1 MPPDVM
7 MSLNEDRALLLS
19 LIDRIQATRDFR
31 QKQEATNDLYLS
43 LRAHLDSVEQ
53 TVLPM
58 LRKSSGSFLPDSFG
72 THHEHLRALM
82 SEVIAERT
90 RASTLNR
97 ALARLLPRLILHGE
111 RERLFLL
118 PAVDRALAS

>member
-7 MSLNEDRALLLS
+7 MSLNEDRATLLS
-19 LIDRIQATRDFR
+19 LIDRIQATHDFR

-43 LRAHLDSVEQ
+43 LRTHLDSVEQ
-53 TVLPM
+53 DVLPL
-58 LRKSSGSFLPDSFG
+58 LRNTSGAFLPDSFA
-72 THHEHLRALM
+72 THHEQLRKLM
-82 SEVIAERT
+82 SELIAERT
-90 RASTLNR
+90 KPSTLDR

-111 RERLFLL
+111 RERLFLM

>member
-7 MSLNEDRALLLS
+7 NSLRDDRAALLNLV
-19 LIDRIQATRDFR
+19 DRIQATRDFR
-31 QKQEATNDLYLS
+31 QKQQATNDLYLS
-43 LRAHLDSVEQ
+43 LCTHLDTVEH
-53 TVLPM
+53 TILPLLM
-58 LRKSSGSFLPDSFG
+58 DASGPALPETFR
-72 THHEHLRALM
+72 THHEDLRALM

-90 RASTLNR
+90 KAGTLNR

-111 RERLFLL
+111 RERLFLM